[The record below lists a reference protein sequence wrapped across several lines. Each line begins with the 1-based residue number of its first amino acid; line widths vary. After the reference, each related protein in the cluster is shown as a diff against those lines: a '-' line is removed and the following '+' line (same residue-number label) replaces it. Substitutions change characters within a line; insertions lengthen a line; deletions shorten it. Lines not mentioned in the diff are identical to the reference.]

1 MEARPDSIEI
11 SGSSGQS
18 KIVVGGR
25 VADVVGL
32 VPPGARVFCITDANV
47 NRIHGEALPADW
59 PRLEIGL
66 GEASKTV
73 DTVVGLFRS
82 LLAAEA
88 DRGIFLVG
96 VGGGIVCDV
105 TGFLA
110 STFLRGVRFGF
121 VATSLLAQVDAS
133 VGGKNGVNV
142 DGYKNIM
149 GVFNQPEFVL
159 CPGDALATL
168 PPAERRCGLAEILK
182 HILIADAAMLPY
194 LEKHADAALAADPDT
209 LRVLVAHSVR
219 IKAGVVNRDERES
232 GERRKLNFGHTL
244 GHAVEK
250 LQQVPHG
257 EAVGIGTAL
266 AARLSA
272 RRGMLPETDAAR
284 IERTLARLGLPTR
297 PAADAEAIIATMRHD
312 KKRAGERIHFV
323 FLAAIGQAVV
333 ESIPLSELAT
343 ETRAILAE
351 DAS

>member
-1 MEARPDSIEI
+1 MDATPDIIAI

-18 KIVVGGR
+18 RIVVGGR
-25 VADVVGL
+25 VADVAGL
-32 VPPGARVFCITDANV
+32 VPPGARVFCVTDANV
-47 NRIHGEALPADW
+47 NRLHGHALPAAW
-59 PRLEIGL
+59 TRCEIGQ

-73 DTVVGLFRS
+73 DTVVALFRT

-88 DRGIFLVG
+88 DRGVFLVG
-96 VGGGIVCDV
+96 LGGGIVCDV

-168 PPAERRCGLAEILK
+168 PPAELRCGLAEILK
-182 HILIADAAMLPY
+182 HILIADAAMLPC
-194 LEKHADAALAADPDT
+194 LEAQADAALAADPDV

-250 LQQVPHG
+250 LQRVPHG

-272 RRGMLPETDAAR
+272 RRGMLPATDAAR

-297 PAADAEAIIATMRHD
+297 PTVDAEAIIATMRHD
-312 KKRAGERIHFV
+312 KKRAGDRLHFV
-323 FLAAIGQAVV
+323 FLAGLGQAVV
-333 ESIPLSELAT
+333 ESIPLDELEA

-351 DAS
+351 K

>member
-1 MEARPDSIEI
+1 MDATPDIIQI

-18 KIVVGGR
+18 TITVGGR
-25 VADVVGL
+25 VADVAAL

-47 NRIHGEALPADW
+47 MRLHGAALPATW
-59 PRLEIGL
+59 PRFEIGQ

-73 DTVVGLFRS
+73 DTVVDLFRS

-121 VATSLLAQVDAS
+121 VATTLLAQVDAS

-159 CPGDALATL
+159 CPTDALATL
-168 PPAERRCGLAEILK
+168 PPAELRCGLAEILK
-182 HILIADAAMLPY
+182 HILIADGAMLPY
-194 LEKHADAALAADPDT
+194 LEAHAEAALAADPEV
-209 LRVLVAHSVR
+209 LRDLVAHSVR

-250 LQQVPHG
+250 LQRVPHG

-266 AARLSA
+266 AVRLSA
-272 RRGMLPETDAAR
+272 RRGLLSVQDAAR
-284 IERTLARLGLPTR
+284 VEALLVRLGLATR
-297 PAADAEAIIATMRHD
+297 PAVDAEAIIGTMRHD
-312 KKRAGERIHFV
+312 KKRAGARLHFV
-323 FLAAIGQAVV
+323 FLTSLGQAVV
-333 ESIPLSELAT
+333 ESVPLDELEA
-343 ETRAILAE
+343 ETRAVLAE
-351 DAS
+351 A